1 MADPVDIKLQIAF
14 GLSGIISIIIA
25 IANLHPKNSLGAEW
39 FRSIRACVRG
49 TGRRTHRHDD
59 IISNEDMW
67 QEDEESSVAMLKP
80 SISLYC
86 RPGYLLRISQSSKS
100 APLLDSVG
108 RPFMHQLPQLLIDEM

>member
-67 QEDEESSVAMLKP
+67 QEDEESSVAMLK
-80 SISLYC
+80 ISSVNIAILSS
-86 RPGYLLRISQSSKS
+86 RLSLKDFPVQQIRSTPGLSGQAVH
-100 APLLDSVG
+100 APATTAS
-108 RPFMHQLPQLLIDEM
+108 H